1 MHLLL
6 FYVWRNLKK
15 YFSLALYFLFCS
27 LSISLAESR
36 QIIFFSMQS
45 RDIDFN
51 FLFCFFCCLATNL
64 TWIKL
69 WNRLRSNLDLP
80 ESGFALFY
88 SLCCLFVV
96 RCCFLGGLSWLQ
108 WFGVLLLDLVAW
120 LHYLINYNVI
130 TKTNNNDKTNTNQR
144 N

>member
-15 YFSLALYFLFCS
+15 YFFFGFLFS
-27 LSISLAESR
+27 VLFSFDFFGGVSTNNFFFDAISR
-36 QIIFFSMQS
+36 YRFQFSV
-45 RDIDFN
+45 
-51 FLFCFFCCLATNL
+51 LLFCCLATNL

-96 RCCFLGGLSWLQ
+96 CFCFLGASWLQ
-108 WFGVLLLDLVAW
+108 RFGVLSKLVLLLDLVAW

-130 TKTNNNDKTNTNQR
+130 TKN
-144 N
+144 

>member
-15 YFSLALYFLFCS
+15 YFSLAFYFLFCS
-27 LSISLAESR
+27 LSIFLGGGVSTNN
-36 QIIFFSMQS
+36 FFSMQS

-96 RCCFLGGLSWLQ
+96 CFCFWGGLSWFQ
-108 WFGVLLLDLVAW
+108 RFGVLSKLVLLLDLVAW
-120 LHYLINYNVI
+120 LHYLIYYNVI
-130 TKTNNNDKTNTNQR
+130 TKN
-144 N
+144 